1 MTPGRSRHNGR
12 VTLPELTRA
21 RAVASRLVA
30 VPRTGSTNR
39 DLVEQAAADPGA
51 WPHLSVL
58 ITDDQTAGRGRLDRQ
73 WSAPAGTSLAISVLL
88 RPDELPGSLPVG
100 AFGWL
105 PLVAGVAM
113 KRAITA
119 AGATGVELKWPNDL
133 LIAGKKVC
141 GILAEL
147 LPDASA
153 VVVGSGLNLT
163 IGADELPVDTA
174 TSLRLAGV
182 AEPDPDAI
190 LADYLGELRVLSYEL
205 ANAGGDAEASGIR
218 SLVERECA
226 TVGREVRIELPDGS
240 VVTARATG
248 LDDGG
253 RLMVI
258 TDAGP
263 TAVAAGDVTHL
274 RY

>member
-1 MTPGRSRHNGR
+1 
-12 VTLPELTRA
+12 VTLSELPLA
-21 RAVASRLVA
+21 RSVASRLVV
-30 VPRTGSTNR
+30 VPSTGSTNK
-39 DLVEQAAADPGA
+39 DLVEQASAAPAD

-58 ITDDQTAGRGRLDRQ
+58 LTDEQTAGRGRLDRQ
-73 WSAPAGTSLAISVLL
+73 WSAPPGTSLAVSVLL

-105 PLVAGVAM
+105 PLIAGVAM
-113 KRAITA
+113 KRAVDA
-119 AGATGVELKWPNDL
+119 AGARGVELKWPNDV
-133 LIAGKKVC
+133 LIAGRKVC

-153 VVVGSGLNLT
+153 VVVGAGLNLT
-163 IGADELPVDTA
+163 IAADELPVETA

-182 AEPDPDAI
+182 ETPDPDAI
-190 LADYLGELRVLSYEL
+190 LAAYLGELRVLTYEL
-205 ANAGGDAEASGIR
+205 ANARGDAEGSGIR
-218 SLVERECA
+218 SLIERECA
-226 TVGREVRIELPDGS
+226 TVGRDVRIELPDGTF
-240 VVTARATG
+240 VTAHATG
-248 LDDGG
+248 LDTEG

>member
-1 MTPGRSRHNGR
+1 MTDSYKNGS
-12 VTLPELTRA
+12 VTLPELPRA
-21 RAVASRLVA
+21 RAVASRLA
-30 VPRTGSTNR
+30 VVPSTGSTNR
-39 DLVEQAAADPGA
+39 DLIAQASEAPAE
-51 WPHLSVL
+51 WPNLSVL
-58 ITDDQTAGRGRLDRQ
+58 LTDEQTSGRGRLGRQ
-73 WSAPAGTSLAISVLL
+73 WSAPPGTSLAISVLL
-88 RPDELPGSLPVG
+88 RPDELPGAVPVG

-105 PLVAGVAM
+105 PLIAGVAM
-113 KRAITA
+113 KRAVSA
-119 AGATGVELKWPNDL
+119 AGAQAAELKWPNDV

-153 VVVGSGLNLT
+153 VVVGAGLNLT
-163 IGADELPVDTA
+163 IGADELPVETA

-190 LADYLGELRVLSYEL
+190 LAAYLEQLRVLMYEL
-205 ANAGGDAEASGIR
+205 ANGGGDADASGIR
-218 SLVERECA
+218 ALIERECA
-226 TVGREVRIELPDGS
+226 TVGRDVRIELPAGGI
-240 VVTARATG
+240 VEAQATG
-248 LDDGG
+248 LDAGG

-258 TDAGP
+258 TDAGS

>member
-1 MTPGRSRHNGR
+1 MTDSYKNGS
-12 VTLPELTRA
+12 VTLPELPRA
-21 RAVASRLVA
+21 SAVASRLVV
-30 VPRTGSTNR
+30 VPSTGSTNR
-39 DLVEQAAADPGA
+39 DLIAQASEAPAE
-51 WPHLSVL
+51 WPNLSVL
-58 ITDDQTAGRGRLDRQ
+58 LTDEQTSGRGRLGRQ
-73 WSAPAGTSLAISVLL
+73 WTAPPGTSLAISVLL
-88 RPDELPGSLPVG
+88 RPDELPGAVPVG

-105 PLVAGVAM
+105 PLIAGVAM
-113 KRAITA
+113 KRAVSA
-119 AGATGVELKWPNDL
+119 AGAQAAELKWPNDV

-153 VVVGSGLNLT
+153 VVVGAGLNLT
-163 IGADELPVDTA
+163 IGADELPVETA

-190 LADYLGELRVLSYEL
+190 LAAYLEQLRVLMYEL
-205 ANAGGDAEASGIR
+205 ANGGGDADVSGIR
-218 SLVERECA
+218 ALVERECA
-226 TVGREVRIELPDGS
+226 TVGRDVRIELPGGEI
-240 VVTARATG
+240 VEARATG
-248 LDDGG
+248 LDAGG

-258 TDAGP
+258 TDAGS

>member
-1 MTPGRSRHNGR
+1 MVSYKNVG
-12 VTLPELTRA
+12 VTLPDLTRA
-21 RAVASRLVA
+21 RAVASRLVV
-30 VPRTGSTNR
+30 VPSTGSTNR
-39 DLVEQAAADPGA
+39 DLIEQASASPSE

-58 ITDDQTAGRGRLDRQ
+58 LTDEQTAGRGRLARQ

-88 RPDELPGSLPVG
+88 RPAELPGSLPVG

-105 PLVAGVAM
+105 PLIAGAAM

-119 AGATGVELKWPNDL
+119 AGATGVELKWPNDV
-133 LIAGKKVC
+133 LIAGRKVC

-163 IGADELPVDTA
+163 IGADELPVETA

-182 AEPDPDAI
+182 DAPDPDAI
-190 LADYLGELRVLSYEL
+190 LARYLDELRVLSYEL
-205 ANAGGDAEASGIR
+205 ADAGGDADASGIR
-218 SLVERECA
+218 SLIERECA
-226 TVGREVRIELPDGS
+226 TIGRDVRIELPYGS
-240 VVTARATG
+240 VVVARATG
-248 LDDGG
+248 LDESG

>member
-1 MTPGRSRHNGR
+1 MS
-12 VTLPELTRA
+12 LPELPRA
-21 RAVASRLVA
+21 RLVASRLVV
-30 VPRTGSTNR
+30 VPSAGSTNR
-39 DLVEQAAADPGA
+39 ELIERASAAASD

-58 ITDDQTAGRGRLDRQ
+58 LTDEQTAGRGRLGRS
-73 WSAPAGTSLAISVLL
+73 WSAPPGTSLAISVLL

-100 AFGWL
+100 SFGWL
-105 PLVAGVAM
+105 PLLAGVAM
-113 KRAITA
+113 KRAVTA
-119 AGATGVELKWPNDL
+119 AGARDVELKWPNDV
-133 LIAGKKVC
+133 LIGGRKVC

-147 LPDASA
+147 VPDASA

-163 IGADELPVDTA
+163 IGADALPAPTA

-190 LADYLGELRVLSYEL
+190 LAAYLGELRVLVYEL
-205 ANAGGDAEASGIR
+205 ANAGGDADGAGIR
-218 SLVERECA
+218 SLLDRECA
-226 TVGREVRIELPDGS
+226 TVGRDVRIELPDGRIM
-240 VVTARATG
+240 TARATG
-248 LDDGG
+248 LDDSG

-263 TAVAAGDVTHL
+263 AAVAAGDVTHL

>member
-1 MTPGRSRHNGR
+1 VDSYKNVL
-12 VTLPELTRA
+12 VTLPELPRS
-21 RAVASRLVA
+21 RAVASRLVV
-30 VPRTGSTNR
+30 VPSAGSTNR
-39 DLVEQAAADPGA
+39 ELSEQAAAAPEN

-58 ITDDQTAGRGRLDRQ
+58 VTDEQTAGRGRQGRQ

-105 PLVAGVAM
+105 PLLAGVAM
-113 KRAITA
+113 KRAVAA
-119 AGATGVELKWPNDL
+119 AGAEAVELKWPNDL
-133 LIAGKKVC
+133 LIAEKKVC

-153 VVVGSGLNLT
+153 VVVGAGLNLT
-163 IGADELPVDTA
+163 IGAEELPVETA

-182 AEPDPDAI
+182 AEPDADAI
-190 LADYLGELRVLSYEL
+190 IAAYVDELRVLTYEL
-205 ANAGGDAEASGIR
+205 ANAGGDADGSGIR
-218 SLVERECA
+218 PLVERECA
-226 TVGREVRIELPDGS
+226 TIGREVRIELPDGAI
-240 VVTARATG
+240 VTARATG
-248 LDDGG
+248 LDPDG

-263 TAVAAGDVTHL
+263 AAVAAGDVTHL

>member
-1 MTPGRSRHNGR
+1 VGVSLPDLPLARS
-12 VTLPELTRA
+12 
-21 RAVASRLVA
+21 VASRLVV
-30 VPRTGSTNR
+30 VPSTGSTNR
-39 DLVEQAAADPGA
+39 DLIEQASASPSE

-58 ITDDQTAGRGRLDRQ
+58 LTDDQTAGRGRRDRQ
-73 WSAPAGTSLAISVLL
+73 WRAPAGSSLAISVLL
-88 RPDELPGSLPVG
+88 RPAELPGTLPVG

-105 PLVAGVAM
+105 PLLAGLAM

-133 LIAGKKVC
+133 LIGAKKVC

-163 IGADELPVDTA
+163 IGADELPVETA
-174 TSLRLAGV
+174 TSLLLAGV
-182 AEPDPDAI
+182 AEPDPDAV
-190 LADYLGELRVLSYEL
+190 LAAYLDELRVLTYEL
-205 ANAGGDAEASGIR
+205 ANAGGDAEGSGIR
-218 SLVERECA
+218 SLLERECA

-240 VVTARATG
+240 IVTAHASG
-248 LDDGG
+248 LDATG

-263 TAVAAGDVTHL
+263 RAVAAGDVTHL

>member
-1 MTPGRSRHNGR
+1 
-12 VTLPELTRA
+12 
-21 RAVASRLVA
+21 
-30 VPRTGSTNR
+30 
-39 DLVEQAAADPGA
+39 
-51 WPHLSVL
+51 VL

-105 PLVAGVAM
+105 PLIAGVAM
-113 KRAITA
+113 KRAVTA
-119 AGATGVELKWPNDL
+119 AGARGAELKWPNDV
-133 LIAGKKVC
+133 LIEGRKVC

-163 IGADELPVDTA
+163 IGADELPVETA
-174 TSLRLAGV
+174 TSLQLAGV
-182 AEPDPDAI
+182 ATPDPDAI
-190 LADYLGELRVLSYEL
+190 LAAYLDELRVLTYEL
-205 ANAGGDAEASGIR
+205 ANAQGNADGSGIR
-218 SLVERECA
+218 SLIERECA
-226 TVGREVRIELPDGS
+226 TVGRDVRIELPGGRIER
-240 VVTARATG
+240 ARATG
-248 LDDGG
+248 LDEGG

-263 TAVAAGDVTHL
+263 AAVAAGDVTHL